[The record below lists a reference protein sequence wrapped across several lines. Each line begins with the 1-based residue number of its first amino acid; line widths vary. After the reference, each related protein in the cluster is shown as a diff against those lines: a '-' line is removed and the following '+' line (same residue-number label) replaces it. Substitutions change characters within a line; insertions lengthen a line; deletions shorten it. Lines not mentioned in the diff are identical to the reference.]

1 MNLHTLFSNKTKSKK
16 RIGRGGK
23 RGTTSGRGQKGQRA
37 RAGHRIRP
45 ASRDTIIRMPKRK
58 GFKNKP
64 KSIPALALS
73 LNAIQKIKDVKITP
87 DVLLKLRVLRNPK
100 QRVKIVSTGTITDAK
115 EFSGITV
122 STSARAK
129 IEKAGGKILES

>member
-1 MNLHTLFSNKTKSKK
+1 MNLHTRSSIKTKSKK

-45 ASRDTIIRMPKRK
+45 ASRDTIIRTPKRR

-64 KSIPALALS
+64 QKTPSLALS
-73 LNAIQKIKDVKITP
+73 LSLLNTIQEKTITP
-87 DVLLKLRVLRNPK
+87 QVLLKLRILRNRS
-100 QRVKIVSTGTITDAK
+100 QSVKIVSNGTITQAK
-115 EFSGITV
+115 EISGITV
-122 STSARAK
+122 SKTAREK
-129 IEKAGGKILES
+129 IQKAGGAIT